1 MSPKSKAEF
10 NLRSIQF
17 PLANCLAKSVQE
29 AELPALAVASGC
41 NVFIFR
47 NLRPYYKFVIPAEE
61 AHPEEKKIWSVILDK
76 PSLTAS
82 VSSRIET

>member
-1 MSPKSKAEF
+1 MPYWPSKLHAQ
-10 NLRSIQF
+10 LRT
-17 PLANCLAKSVQE
+17 E

-61 AHPEEKKIWSVILDK
+61 AHPEEKKIWSVATD
-76 PSLTAS
+76 T
-82 VSSRIET
+82 E